1 MPGVNRNDLHRI
13 LVNLPPPGQQRAIA
27 DVLSTFDDKI
37 ELNRRMNQTLE
48 SMARAFFRSWF
59 VDFDPVVAKAEG
71 RQPFGM
77 SAEVAGLF
85 PSEFRESELGVI
97 PKGWTVESIG
107 DRASKI
113 QYGYTQSASKL
124 PVGPKF
130 LRITDIQG
138 GRVDWGAVPYCECS
152 KKDFE
157 TYRICAGDILV
168 ARTGASTGENIYVAG
183 APVAVFASYL
193 VRVQFANRGVARVV
207 GQFMR
212 SEEYFNYIEGSIGG
226 SAQPNAGAPVLTG
239 ARLAYPPADTAEAFQ
254 RLVESFDLQR
264 LRNMA
269 ESVTLAALRDTL
281 LPKLMSG
288 ELRVRDAER
297 LVGAHV

>member
-1 MPGVNRNDLHRI
+1 
-13 LVNLPPPGQQRAIA
+13 
-27 DVLSTFDDKI
+27 
-37 ELNRRMNQTLE
+37 
-48 SMARAFFRSWF
+48 

>member
-1 MPGVNRNDLHRI
+1 
-13 LVNLPPPGQQRAIA
+13 
-27 DVLSTFDDKI
+27 
-37 ELNRRMNQTLE
+37 
-48 SMARAFFRSWF
+48 
-59 VDFDPVVAKAEG
+59 
-71 RQPFGM
+71 
-77 SAEVAGLF
+77 
-85 PSEFRESELGVI
+85 
-97 PKGWTVESIG
+97 
-107 DRASKI
+107 
-113 QYGYTQSASKL
+113 
-124 PVGPKF
+124 
-130 LRITDIQG
+130 
-138 GRVDWGAVPYCECS
+138 
-152 KKDFE
+152 
-157 TYRICAGDILV
+157 
-168 ARTGASTGENIYVAG
+168 
-183 APVAVFASYL
+183 
-193 VRVQFANRGVARVV
+193 
-207 GQFMR
+207 MR

>member
-1 MPGVNRNDLHRI
+1 
-13 LVNLPPPGQQRAIA
+13 VNLPPPGQQRAIA